1 MLPPLTHSKSR
12 GSLNGRYAK
21 KQLPYLLRVPVH
33 STLTD
38 NWKTKVHRGKTVWC
52 NERVKSNLMVITPT
66 ASHLTTFLWHYFE
79 PHDIY
84 LFHLGTLCLHHA
96 HIAQSLYTYYVWY
109 CPAFKCLLYPHSMYI
124 AYWVF
129 WHSVLFCW
137 CYFALHACRIAT
149 PHLMNSSVS
158 DCEMLNIHL
167 AEFLRM
173 FHIFMIRLL
182 AAADF
187 HMQQSFRSPSSFG
200 CFWIF
205 TVKLNYR
212 IFLVLLFFSVQKSL
226 LSRAVNQPSREGC
239 WAMALPPRSPVED
252 GHRGG
257 CPWRPRL
264 SNAVSMMPK
273 NDWFHGSGQC
283 SLAAQ
288 GESRLH
294 LGEETLAACEMLL
307 NRVIARVIVW
317 PVTPPSPSSR
327 NLQPGLVLHVENIR
341 SEFILCLSLSYSLCA
356 FCEAVVNL
364 QTTMSWFE
372 KWSSKDTAP
381 DSWRFCE

>member
-38 NWKTKVHRGKTVWC
+38 NWKTKVHRGKPVWC

-96 HIAQSLYTYYVWY
+96 HIAQSLYMYYVWY

-167 AEFLRM
+167 VEFLRM

-200 CFWIF
+200 CVLNFHSK
-205 TVKLNYR
+205 TKLQDFPCR
-212 IFLVLLFFSVQKSL
+212 KACFLEQWTSHPERVAERWPYL
-226 LSRAVNQPSREGC
+226 PGP
-239 WAMALPPRSPVED
+239 PPRMVTGEDAHGDHGCQTLFPWCQRMIGFMDPDSALWQHRGSLGCTWEKKHWQHVKCYWTGSLQGSSYDLSPPPLPRRQGIYSQASCYMLRILGLNLSFVWAWVIVSVCFLWGCGESAD
-252 GHRGG
+252 NNVLVWKVKQQGHRS
-257 CPWRPRL
+257 WQL
-264 SNAVSMMPK
+264 
-273 NDWFHGSGQC
+273 
-283 SLAAQ
+283 
-288 GESRLH
+288 
-294 LGEETLAACEMLL
+294 TLLW
-307 NRVIARVIVW
+307 IV
-317 PVTPPSPSSR
+317 
-327 NLQPGLVLHVENIR
+327 
-341 SEFILCLSLSYSLCA
+341 
-356 FCEAVVNL
+356 FCH
-364 QTTMSWFE
+364 
-372 KWSSKDTAP
+372 
-381 DSWRFCE
+381 

>member
-1 MLPPLTHSKSR
+1 
-12 GSLNGRYAK
+12 
-21 KQLPYLLRVPVH
+21 
-33 STLTD
+33 
-38 NWKTKVHRGKTVWC
+38 
-52 NERVKSNLMVITPT
+52 MVITPT

-84 LFHLGTLCLHHA
+84 LFHLGTLCLHYA
-96 HIAQSLYTYYVWY
+96 HIAQSLYMYYVWY

-167 AEFLRM
+167 VEFLRM

-200 CFWIF
+200 CVLNFHSK
-205 TVKLNYR
+205 TKLQD
-212 IFLVLLFFSVQKSL
+212 FFFLLFFSVQKSL
-226 LSRAVNQPSREGC
+226 LYRAVNQPSREGC
-239 WAMALPPRSPVED
+239 WAMALPPRSPAEN

-283 SLAAQ
+283 SLTAQ

-317 PVTPPSPSSR
+317 PVTPPPSPSSR

-341 SEFILCLSLSYSLCA
+341 SEFILCLSLSYSLCVLSVRLWWI
-356 FCEAVVNL
+356 CRQQCLGLKSEAARTPLLTADASVNSL
-364 QTTMSWFE
+364 LSLKFNYSGWQL
-372 KWSSKDTAP
+372 
-381 DSWRFCE
+381 RNQGLNL

>member
-1 MLPPLTHSKSR
+1 MPLVCLEGLSLFQKIGSHALLITKHSCNAISSFWRGWPWIELYFRVVEICFISVQGLFFSSSCVYLFVQCCPPSPIQNHV
-12 GSLNGRYAK
+12 GVYAK

-38 NWKTKVHRGKTVWC
+38 NWKTKVHRGKTVWY

-200 CFWIF
+200 CVLNFHSK
-205 TVKLNYR
+205 TKLQDFFGFA
-212 IFLVLLFFSVQKSL
+212 FLF
-226 LSRAVNQPSREGC
+226 RAE
-239 WAMALPPRSPVED
+239 
-252 GHRGG
+252 
-257 CPWRPRL
+257 
-264 SNAVSMMPK
+264 K
-273 NDWFHGSGQC
+273 
-283 SLAAQ
+283 LA
-288 GESRLH
+288 
-294 LGEETLAACEMLL
+294 
-307 NRVIARVIVW
+307 
-317 PVTPPSPSSR
+317 
-327 NLQPGLVLHVENIR
+327 
-341 SEFILCLSLSYSLCA
+341 F
-356 FCEAVVNL
+356 
-364 QTTMSWFE
+364 
-372 KWSSKDTAP
+372 
-381 DSWRFCE
+381 

>member
-1 MLPPLTHSKSR
+1 M
-12 GSLNGRYAK
+12 
-21 KQLPYLLRVPVH
+21 
-33 STLTD
+33 
-38 NWKTKVHRGKTVWC
+38 
-52 NERVKSNLMVITPT
+52 
-66 ASHLTTFLWHYFE
+66 
-79 PHDIY
+79 
-84 LFHLGTLCLHHA
+84 
-96 HIAQSLYTYYVWY
+96 
-109 CPAFKCLLYPHSMYI
+109 
-124 AYWVF
+124 
-129 WHSVLFCW
+129 
-137 CYFALHACRIAT
+137 
-149 PHLMNSSVS
+149 
-158 DCEMLNIHL
+158 
-167 AEFLRM
+167 
-173 FHIFMIRLL
+173 
-182 AAADF
+182 
-187 HMQQSFRSPSSFG
+187 
-200 CFWIF
+200 
-205 TVKLNYR
+205 
-212 IFLVLLFFSVQKSL
+212 QKSL

-283 SLAAQ
+283 SLTAQ